1 MEIYSHPDI
10 PEILSLPGNNT
21 CCDCNSEK
29 PKWTSLNNG
38 IFLCLKCAGIHRS
51 LGLEISTIRSLQ
63 IDSWTDKQI
72 LYLSKGGNNK
82 FKNILLEYKIDK
94 NAQIEQKYKSKAA
107 DYYRKMLKN
116 EVEKTSDKNY
126 KALEPVKPSLDEGK
140 EILDI
145 KKGQE
150 DVSNSNVIGAYDE
163 PKKEEGFLN
172 VFGSFLNN
180 VKKTAGDVAGK
191 IGKEID
197 DLKIGEKIK
206 VAGGTVI
213 DYAKAGGSYIKDK
226 SEQAL
231 NSEFVQGIT
240 KKAES
245 GINTV
250 IEKTKILLNNDSN
263 KKQNINP
270 NLLKNNEIENE
281 NGKNIIKNDDL
292 QMSDVVNNGNI
303 NNINN
308 INDNINNEILN
319 SIENKNE
326 EIKKIE
332 NALSEPE
339 SKVEKNEEK
348 KEESKGE
355 SKEEKQEEKKEES
368 REESKGESKEEKQK
382 EKKEESREES
392 KEESK
397 EEKKE
402 ESQPS
407 SNENINNVIDNKKIE
422 EESVKREPE
431 NPQNP

>member
-1 MEIYSHPDI
+1 
-10 PEILSLPGNNT
+10 
-21 CCDCNSEK
+21 
-29 PKWTSLNNG
+29 
-38 IFLCLKCAGIHRS
+38 
-51 LGLEISTIRSLQ
+51 
-63 IDSWTDKQI
+63 
-72 LYLSKGGNNK
+72 
-82 FKNILLEYKIDK
+82 
-94 NAQIEQKYKSKAA
+94 
-107 DYYRKMLKN
+107 MLKN
-116 EVEKTSDKNY
+116 EVEKTSDKDY
-126 KALEPVKPSLDEGK
+126 KAIEPVKPSLDEGK

-281 NGKNIIKNDDL
+281 NGQNIFKNDDL

-355 SKEEKQEEKKEES
+355 SKEEK
-368 REESKGESKEEKQK
+368 
-382 EKKEESREES
+382 
-392 KEESK
+392 
-397 EEKKE
+397 KE